1 MGTRSGDSMRQVLQS
16 LGLDVELADRLRV
29 FPNGAT
35 AMRAMSQDAGAH
47 LIGSTQ
53 VTEINYT
60 EGIEL
65 VGLLPKEFELST
77 TYTLGIASNAQAPQL
92 AQALADLLCSEH
104 TRDLRMK
111 GGFELTA

>member
-1 MGTRSGDSMRQVLQS
+1 MKVLQS

-53 VTEINYT
+53 VTEIKYT

-65 VGLLPKEFELST
+65 VGLLPQEFELAT
-77 TYTLGIASNAQAPQL
+77 TYTLGISSQAQAPQL
-92 AQALADLLCSEH
+92 AKALTDLLCSDS
-104 TRDLRMK
+104 TRELRMK
-111 GGFELTA
+111 GGFELTT